1 MISNKELLEWIDKNI
16 ERTRR
21 NAMHAHM
28 RGDSLAFTN
37 INIELVYW
45 LELGSVVEER
55 MDVGKE
61 VKEDE

>member
-21 NAMHAHM
+21 NAIHAHM
-28 RGDSLAFTN
+28 RGDSAAFTN

-55 MDVGKE
+55 MDVRKE
-61 VKEDE
+61 VKED